1 MSSSLLEAFI
11 KVAPF
16 LPELFAQDA
25 AVAVNDT
32 EKLLVYVPGKKLDQ
46 KVKPGDALRPNSLV
60 GRAIAERR
68 RVVGRVGRELFG
80 VPYSGRAIPIV
91 EEGKV
96 VGGISVSESTENEE
110 CLLEVAGRL
119 SGDVQEITAAAQQL
133 AAAAQQLA
141 AAAEALDGLAGKA
154 KKETAQGDRV
164 LEFISD
170 IATQTNLLGLN
181 AAIEAARIGHLGT
194 GFNVVAR
201 EIRILAEKTTKYAKE
216 AGSIIGNISRTVEEI
231 KKHLNG
237 ILRQAQEQKNTTES
251 LANTLV
257 RISSLSSELTNV
269 ASRLKGQE
277 GELKRERTG

>member
-1 MSSSLLEAFI
+1 M
-11 KVAPF
+11 
-16 LPELFAQDA
+16 
-25 AVAVNDT
+25 
-32 EKLLVYVPGKKLDQ
+32 
-46 KVKPGDALRPNSLV
+46 
-60 GRAIAERR
+60 
-68 RVVGRVGRELFG
+68 GRVGRELFG

-96 VGGISVSESTENEE
+96 VGGISVAESTENEE

-141 AAAEALDGLAGKA
+141 AAAEAVDRLAAEA
-154 KKETAQGDRV
+154 KKGTGQGNQV
-164 LEFISD
+164 LDFISE

-181 AAIEAARIGHLGT
+181 AAIEAARIGHLGA

-201 EIRILAEKTTKYAKE
+201 EIRKLAERTTKYAKE
-216 AGSIIGNISRTVEEI
+216 AGNIIGNISRTVEEI
-231 KKHLNG
+231 KIHLND

-257 RISSLSSELTNV
+257 RISSLSNELTDV

-277 GELKRERTG
+277 CG

>member
-141 AAAEALDGLAGKA
+141 AAAEALDDLAGKA

-181 AAIEAARIGHLGT
+181 AAIEAARIGQLGA

-201 EIRILAEKTTKYAKE
+201 EIRMLAEKTTKYAKE

-231 KKHLNG
+231 KKHLNS

-269 ASRLKGQE
+269 ASRLKG
-277 GELKRERTG
+277 

>member
-68 RVVGRVGRELFG
+68 RVVGLVGRELFG

-110 CLLEVAGRL
+110 CLLEAAGRL

-154 KKETAQGDRV
+154 KKEAAQGDRV

-181 AAIEAARIGHLGT
+181 AAIEAARIGQLGA

-231 KKHLNG
+231 KKHING

-251 LANTLV
+251 LADTLV

-269 ASRLKGQE
+269 ASRLKGQA
-277 GELKRERTG
+277 GESQP